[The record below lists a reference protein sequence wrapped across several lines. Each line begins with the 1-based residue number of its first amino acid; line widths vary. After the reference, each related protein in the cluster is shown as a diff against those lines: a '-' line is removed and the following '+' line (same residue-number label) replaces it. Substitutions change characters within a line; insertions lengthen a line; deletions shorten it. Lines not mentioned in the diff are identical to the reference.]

1 MSLKT
6 CRERHVAEDTSERP
20 GEARDFARRPR
31 STGLAA
37 LITIGRL
44 QGRDAILDELWAIAL
59 MDDVVTED
67 EAVLLKTAEEQLT
80 RFEELLRDVYR
91 DDVVDFDEFL
101 RLRRARKEILEY
113 TLHKALADGR
123 ITHDERQLLIRIIE
137 LLPLVR

>member
-1 MSLKT
+1 M
-6 CRERHVAEDTSERP
+6 
-20 GEARDFARRPR
+20 GDFARRPR

-37 LITIGRL
+37 LTTIRRL